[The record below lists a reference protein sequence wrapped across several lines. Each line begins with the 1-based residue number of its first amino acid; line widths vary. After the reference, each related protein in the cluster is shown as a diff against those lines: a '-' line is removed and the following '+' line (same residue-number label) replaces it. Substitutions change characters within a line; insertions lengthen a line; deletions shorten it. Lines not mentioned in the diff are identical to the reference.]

1 MKTLRIVRNIAVL
14 FIFVMA
20 LLASRPVPAVAP
32 AAGFSCGFKPG
43 YTNCIVDRKSGKCH
57 ESRCGSGSTDCLGIG
72 CVF

>member
-20 LLASRPVPAVAP
+20 LLASRPAPAVAQ
-32 AAGFSCGFKPG
+32 ASGFSCGFKPG
-43 YTNCIVDRKSGKCH
+43 YNCIVDRKSGKCH
-57 ESRCGSGSTDCLGIG
+57 ESRCGMNSTDCLGIG